1 MSMAGRRTRTGKPYL
16 GKKASGDELVF
27 KIGFVVGVTSLKG
40 SYLGTKNKP
49 KNEEEKDHGP
59 RTRTDQR
66 DE

>member
-1 MSMAGRRTRTGKPYL
+1 MNTTGRRTRTGKPYL
-16 GKKASGDELVF
+16 GRKASKDHPVY

-40 SYLGTKNKP
+40 SYPGTKNKP

-59 RTRTDQR
+59 RTRTNQR